1 MSKREKKIVTV
12 VFVICIVIGLFAV
25 QGYGINI
32 DENTEIDI
40 ARMDL
45 KEYVRLFF
53 GESSRLYQFMD
64 SLIGNLMDSVEI
76 DHGEALLYPVVAVV
90 SVLRVIGRT
99 DLGMLVYHMYLYIWF
114 LVGLL
119 AVYQTGKFLTGKPF
133 LSAMGAAFIGLSPVM
148 FGNAFINNKDMVML
162 TLTSLCIYTG
172 IRFVEPKSRKWS
184 VLWAVTA
191 AFCVNMR
198 IIGLMFVGL
207 FGGLYLYEFLSSRE
221 KKKEEF
227 LNGLLAA
234 VIVVIVFIAITPAT
248 WYSLT
253 GYFQYTISSST
264 GFLRWN
270 GYELY
275 CGKLYRYLENN
286 LPWHYFF
293 VCYGVTTPLFFLA
306 ALIAGQV
313 GCVYLIAAK
322 WKEQWNFLKYML
334 ICAIIIWLPMLVFI
348 VKGANVT
355 FRHFFFIYPPMVF
368 MAVYVLNQIAK
379 NRKAEKI
386 LYLCGILQML
396 WCAGLIVVGHPFEST
411 YFNILAGKNVEEK
424 FEYANLDYYKAALEQ
439 VLRMDS
445 ADSIV
450 ISSDNLNCYYGI
462 KQAWEVLNPK
472 EKNRIQVAEPETE
485 ACENADYH
493 VYGESI
499 FIKENMEAQLGL
511 EELKKC
517 DPDSKFNTS
526 LGLDA
531 YGKRV
536 ITIYYNR

>member
-162 TLTSLCIYTG
+162 TLTSLCIYAG
-172 IRFVEPKSRKWS
+172 IRFVEIKSRKWS
-184 VLWAVTA
+184 VLWAITA

-207 FGGLYLYEFLSSRE
+207 FGGLYLFEFLVSRE

-234 VIVVIVFIAITPAT
+234 VIVVIVFIAI
-248 WYSLT
+248 
-253 GYFQYTISSST
+253 
-264 GFLRWN
+264 LRQ
-270 GYELY
+270 
-275 CGKLYRYLENN
+275 
-286 LPWHYFF
+286 P
-293 VCYGVTTPLFFLA
+293 
-306 ALIAGQV
+306 
-313 GCVYLIAAK
+313 
-322 WKEQWNFLKYML
+322 
-334 ICAIIIWLPMLVFI
+334 
-348 VKGANVT
+348 
-355 FRHFFFIYPPMVF
+355 
-368 MAVYVLNQIAK
+368 
-379 NRKAEKI
+379 
-386 LYLCGILQML
+386 GI
-396 WCAGLIVVGHPFEST
+396 
-411 YFNILAGKNVEEK
+411 
-424 FEYANLDYYKAALEQ
+424 
-439 VLRMDS
+439 R
-445 ADSIV
+445 
-450 ISSDNLNCYYGI
+450 
-462 KQAWEVLNPK
+462 
-472 EKNRIQVAEPETE
+472 
-485 ACENADYH
+485 
-493 VYGESI
+493 
-499 FIKENMEAQLGL
+499 
-511 EELKKC
+511 
-517 DPDSKFNTS
+517 
-526 LGLDA
+526 
-531 YGKRV
+531 
-536 ITIYYNR
+536 

>member
-1 MSKREKKIVTV
+1 
-12 VFVICIVIGLFAV
+12 
-25 QGYGINI
+25 
-32 DENTEIDI
+32 
-40 ARMDL
+40 
-45 KEYVRLFF
+45 
-53 GESSRLYQFMD
+53 
-64 SLIGNLMDSVEI
+64 
-76 DHGEALLYPVVAVV
+76 
-90 SVLRVIGRT
+90 
-99 DLGMLVYHMYLYIWF
+99 
-114 LVGLL
+114 
-119 AVYQTGKFLTGKPF
+119 
-133 LSAMGAAFIGLSPVM
+133 
-148 FGNAFINNKDMVML
+148 
-162 TLTSLCIYTG
+162 
-172 IRFVEPKSRKWS
+172 
-184 VLWAVTA
+184 
-191 AFCVNMR
+191 
-198 IIGLMFVGL
+198 
-207 FGGLYLYEFLSSRE
+207 
-221 KKKEEF
+221 
-227 LNGLLAA
+227 
-234 VIVVIVFIAITPAT
+234 
-248 WYSLT
+248 
-253 GYFQYTISSST
+253 
-264 GFLRWN
+264 
-270 GYELY
+270 
-275 CGKLYRYLENN
+275 
-286 LPWHYFF
+286 
-293 VCYGVTTPLFFLA
+293 
-306 ALIAGQV
+306 
-313 GCVYLIAAK
+313 
-322 WKEQWNFLKYML
+322 ML